1 MDPATLQQRAESILR
16 RILEGCQKSSN
27 DTCTVAIYDTA
38 WVAMV
43 SKTTDGRSTWL
54 FPESFDFVIRNQ
66 NADGS
71 WTNNDSS
78 EDGILST
85 LAALLAMKRHA
96 NQPDLTTTQKTYDLD
111 TRMAKAVTY
120 LQKELPLWDV
130 GASVFIAF
138 ELLVPAHL
146 SMLQDEGITL
156 DFPQK
161 SVLMNFRAKK
171 LARLDPSTLY
181 GPQKSTLL
189 YSLEGFIGRINFD
202 KVQHHLTLGSQMG
215 SPSSTAAY
223 LMNCSSWDIRA
234 ENYLRDAIANGAGH
248 GCGSVTGTYPT
259 CIFEIAWV

>member
-27 DTCTVAIYDTA
+27 DTCTVAICDTA

-43 SKTTDGRSTWL
+43 SKTTDGHSTWL

-66 NADGS
+66 NDDGS
-71 WTNNDSS
+71 WTTNDSS

-96 NQPDLTTTQKTYDLD
+96 NQPDLTPTQKTYDLD
-111 TRMAKAVTY
+111 T
-120 LQKELPLWDV
+120 P
-130 GASVFIAF
+130 F

-146 SMLQDEGITL
+146 SMLQDEGIAF

-161 SVLMNFRAKK
+161 SVLMNVRAKK
-171 LARLDPSTLY
+171 LARLDPSSLY
-181 GPQKSTLL
+181 GPQKHTLL
-189 YSLEGFIGRINFD
+189 YSLEGFVGKINFD

-223 LMNCSSWDIRA
+223 LMNCSSWDIGA

-248 GCGSVTGTYPT
+248 GCGGVTGAYPT

>member
-1 MDPATLQQRAESILR
+1 M
-16 RILEGCQKSSN
+16 
-27 DTCTVAIYDTA
+27 
-38 WVAMV
+38 
-43 SKTTDGRSTWL
+43 
-54 FPESFDFVIRNQ
+54 
-66 NADGS
+66 
-71 WTNNDSS
+71 S
-78 EDGILST
+78 E
-85 LAALLAMKRHA
+85 
-96 NQPDLTTTQKTYDLD
+96 
-111 TRMAKAVTY
+111 
-120 LQKELPLWDV
+120 
-130 GASVFIAF
+130 ASVCIAF

-171 LARLDPSTLY
+171 LARLDPSILY

-234 ENYLRDAIANGAGH
+234 EIYLRDAIANGAGH
-248 GCGSVTGTYPT
+248 GCGSVTARQSLRNTATKLNTSRSICVTVGLPDQSKTNG
-259 CIFEIAWV
+259 